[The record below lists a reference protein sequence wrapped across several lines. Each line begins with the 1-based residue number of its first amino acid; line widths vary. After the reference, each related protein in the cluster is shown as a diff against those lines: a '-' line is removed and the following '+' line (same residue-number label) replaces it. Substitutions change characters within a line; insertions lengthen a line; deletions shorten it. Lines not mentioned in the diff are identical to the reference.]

1 MLVNSNH
8 FITQTREMQNSRDAN
23 SVTEHTFVGVA
34 SNHHDYGAKESIIT
48 TSSSPLS
55 MNGLLLIVS

>member
-8 FITQTREMQNSRDAN
+8 FITRTREMQNS
-23 SVTEHTFVGVA
+23 SYTFVGVA

-55 MNGLLLIVS
+55 MNGLLLMVS